1 MKFFAAF
8 AIVLLAGLLSARAQQ
23 NADDQYIGL
32 YGSIQ
37 QADGLAGAGQPQ
49 QALNQYVEVQ
59 GELQKFQKIFP
70 DWNPPIVKFRLKY
83 LAGKIADLT
92 AQVPAVA
99 PTNPPPN
106 LPPPA
111 SVATNA
117 NANPVPENSTPNS
130 DAELASLRAQ
140 LQSLQ
145 SDNTMLEAKLKEA
158 LAAQPAMVDA
168 GELSKA
174 QAQIQSL
181 LKENALL
188 KAGATEVHPQTIL
201 VADTNA
207 LAQAQAQIQ
216 SLTQENESLK
226 NNLAQEKI
234 DETNAMTAA
243 AVALAR
249 SQQALTD
256 ANGKLDDQTARADKL
271 AAANGELQTRIQAL
285 LTSPDS
291 LAALHDEN
299 ALLKKQLADL
309 QSSSPT
315 NLPEA
320 DKLEADLKAA
330 KLQIASLQSDTQVK
344 QLEMAGLQN
353 RIEQLKAA
361 TNDIQLI
368 PPSDDQTENLE
379 RIRELTQERD
389 ELLGKLGEA
398 NKQLYGRKKQDAVAR
413 IDELTDQITTLRA
426 RLAVDEAQTI
436 PYTPEEL
443 ALFKQSTPLLAN
455 PDAEKKSIS
464 ELPAGSAELV
474 AAAQS
479 YFSAKQ
485 FDKAEENYLQILQRD
500 EKNPLILANLAA
512 IELEE
517 GKLDDAD
524 KHIQAAV
531 AQNPDDAYNLS
542 TLGYLKFRQEKY
554 DEALDALSRAAKLDP
569 QNPEIENYLGVTLS
583 HKGLRQQAETALRKA
598 IQLDPNYAAAHNNL
612 AAVYISQTPPLVE
625 LARWHYQKALAA
637 GQPPNPDLEK
647 ALEENGAPAGQQ

>member
-140 LQSLQ
+140 LRSLQ

-299 ALLKKQLADL
+299 ALLDDMMPEFVARRPKRYHGQRLRDLCADMHAFFRDAGVSAL
-309 QSSSPT
+309 QKAQFHQDHIPDMAMT
-315 NLPEA
+315 PREA
-320 DKLEADLKAA
+320 SRHLVRNTVDYVPL
-330 KLQIASLQSDTQVK
+330 
-344 QLEMAGLQN
+344 
-353 RIEQLKAA
+353 
-361 TNDIQLI
+361 
-368 PPSDDQTENLE
+368 
-379 RIRELTQERD
+379 D
-389 ELLGKLGEA
+389 ELE
-398 NKQLYGRKKQDAVAR
+398 GRIA
-413 IDELTDQITTLRA
+413 TTLFVVYPPGIATIVPGERLSARA
-426 RLAVDEAQTI
+426 KPMVDYLKTFERAANLFPGFEAEIQGLYREVDER
-436 PYTPEEL
+436 
-443 ALFKQSTPLLAN
+443 
-455 PDAEKKSIS
+455 
-464 ELPAGSAELV
+464 G
-474 AAAQS
+474 
-479 YFSAKQ
+479 
-485 FDKAEENYLQILQRD
+485 
-500 EKNPLILANLAA
+500 A
-512 IELEE
+512 IR
-517 GKLDDAD
+517 
-524 KHIQAAV
+524 
-531 AQNPDDAYNLS
+531 
-542 TLGYLKFRQEKY
+542 FRTYVVKE
-554 DEALDALSRAAKLDP
+554 
-569 QNPEIENYLGVTLS
+569 
-583 HKGLRQQAETALRKA
+583 
-598 IQLDPNYAAAHNNL
+598 
-612 AAVYISQTPPLVE
+612 
-625 LARWHYQKALAA
+625 
-637 GQPPNPDLEK
+637 
-647 ALEENGAPAGQQ
+647 

>member
-1 MKFFAAF
+1 MKFFAAL
-8 AIVLLAGLLSARAQQ
+8 ALVWLAAGLLSAQAQE
-23 NADDQYIGL
+23 NADDQYIIL
-32 YGSIQ
+32 YGLIQ
-37 QADGLAGAGQPQ
+37 QADGSASSGQSQ
-49 QALNQYVEVQ
+49 QALDQYAEVQ

-70 DWNPPIVKFRLKY
+70 DWNPTIVKFRLKY
-83 LAGKIADLT
+83 LAEKIADLT
-92 AQVPAVA
+92 AQIPVA
-99 PTNPPPN
+99 PPTNSPPAINATNP
-106 LPPPA
+106 
-111 SVATNA
+111 
-117 NANPVPENSTPNS
+117 NPSPVNSTADS

-140 LQSLQ
+140 LQNLQ

-158 LAAQPAMVDA
+158 LAAQPAMVDS
-168 GELSKA
+168 GELAKA
-174 QAQIQSL
+174 QAQIESL
-181 LKENALL
+181 MKENALL
-188 KAGATEVHPQTIL
+188 KATATQGQPQTII

-216 SLTQENESLK
+216 SLTQENESLET
-226 NNLAQEKI
+226 NLAQEKT

-243 AVALAR
+243 AVTLAR
-249 SQQALTD
+249 TQQSLTEAD
-256 ANGKLDDQTARADKL
+256 GKLDDQTARADKL
-271 AAANGELQTRIQAL
+271 SSDNQDLQTRLQAL
-285 LTSPDS
+285 LASPDS
-291 LAALHDEN
+291 MAALHDEN

-320 DKLEADLKAA
+320 DKLDSDLKAA
-330 KLQIASLQSDTQVK
+330 KLQIAALQSDTQVK
-344 QLEMAGLQN
+344 QLEMAALEN
-353 RIEQLKAA
+353 RIEQLKTA
-361 TNDIQLI
+361 TNSILLI
-368 PPSDDQTENLE
+368 PPSDDQEENLA

-389 ELLGKLGEA
+389 DLLGKLGEA
-398 NKQLYGRKKQDAVAR
+398 NKALYGAKKQEAVAR

-426 RLAVDEAQTI
+426 RLAVDEAQAV

-443 ALFKQSTPLLAN
+443 VFFKQSAPLLAN
-455 PDAEKKSIS
+455 PDAEKKSID

-474 AAAQS
+474 AAAQN

-485 FDKAEENYLQILQRD
+485 FDKAEANYLQILQRD

-512 IELEE
+512 IELEQ

-524 KHIQAAV
+524 KHIQAAI
-531 AQNPDDAYNLS
+531 AQNPNDAYNLS

-612 AAVYISQTPPLVE
+612 AAIYISQTPPLVE
-625 LARWHYQKALAA
+625 LARWHYQKALDA
-637 GQPPNPDLEK
+637 GQPRNPELEK
-647 ALEENGAPAGQQ
+647 ALDENGAPVSTQ